1 MFGMVVFHE
10 CLKYTEEPRLKEV
23 VIIEDRAQIAITSR
37 YGQYPGFVKV
47 IEQEQGAVV
56 TRIVRP
62 GNGAGPLP
70 VDLVRFFIP
79 VISDGARRDSRS
91 DLLCDP

>member
-62 GNGAGPLP
+62 IKAHRDNENGASELTPLK
-70 VDLVRFFIP
+70 
-79 VISDGARRDSRS
+79 
-91 DLLCDP
+91 